1 MLLFSLLGGKNKA
14 FAHEANCWKSNM
26 FEIPALL
33 SGLFVDPSV
42 LWLILSCVDGR
53 NSDRSW
59 FKLFFVS
66 LGICGVIGVL
76 CLWNPPQVAA
86 LFGGISVKIPIHTTA
101 HVSNIMM
108 TGLIISPIMT
118 VLALRIFCNTV
129 WLRAI
134 ITAVLF
140 TIWLVV
146 WQILGMSMLTKLA
159 A

>member
-1 MLLFSLLGGKNKA
+1 
-14 FAHEANCWKSNM
+14 M

-42 LWLILSCVDGR
+42 LWLILSCVDRR

-66 LGICGVIGVL
+66 LSICGVIGLL
-76 CLWNPPQVAA
+76 CLWDPPQAVA
-86 LFGGISVKIPIHTTA
+86 LFGGISEKISTHITS
-101 HVSNIMM
+101 HVSNIMI
-108 TGLIISPIMT
+108 TGFIMSPILT
-118 VLALRIFCNTV
+118 VFALRMFCNTV
-129 WLRAI
+129 WRRAI
-134 ITAVLF
+134 ISAVLF

-159 A
+159 T